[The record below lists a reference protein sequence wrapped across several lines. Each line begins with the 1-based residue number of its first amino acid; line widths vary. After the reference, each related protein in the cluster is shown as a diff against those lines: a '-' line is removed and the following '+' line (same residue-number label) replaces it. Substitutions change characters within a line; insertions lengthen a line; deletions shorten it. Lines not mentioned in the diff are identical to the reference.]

1 MVIEDTDISGCARP
15 SRCDQRAGRVE
26 SCDYHAYVVASPNTH
41 PSGVPYRW
49 VNPDAPIARCD
60 APLPNIPWKH
70 GAVSKLPRLASA
82 IMRGNE
88 RVLKR
93 YATRSEIDWALIL
106 SLVNSGASFERVRA
120 CYIASRH
127 PKHLDPSR
135 RDFEKRLLAEYLRA
149 KEQGDRADY
158 IQAREMAERV
168 KAWALSA
175 EFPGTSP
182 RTRETDRRV
191 LLAHAEQAFKAGKHE
206 WHLSIRD
213 VEQAAQVTRMTAHR
227 AMRRLIKAGWLVR
240 KREFIGQYAQMYGW
254 GSAVSSCAT
263 LRTLSPNACK
273 GTSGEISYAAHPAFE
288 HRGLGRHAGRIFA
301 SLVALGEATAKQLVA
316 LSGCSRPAV
325 YRHLSAMLELQLVG
339 YDPSRRVWWAYP
351 ERLDAVAC
359 YLKTYHIPAQ
369 RHARIAR
376 ERAKY
381 RGQLARCRSDR
392 AGGVNP
398 PPAR

>member
-1 MVIEDTDISGCARP
+1 MVIEDTGCARP

-26 SCDYHAYVVASPNTH
+26 GYAYHAYVVAPPNTH

-49 VNPDAPIARCD
+49 VNPDAPIVRCD
-60 APLPNIPWKH
+60 APLPNIPWKY

-93 YATRSEIDWALIL
+93 YTTRSEIDWALIL

-149 KEQGDRADY
+149 KEKGDRADY
-158 IQAREMAERV
+158 IQAREVAKRV

-206 WHLSIRD
+206 WHLSLRD

-227 AMRRLIKAGWLVR
+227 ATRRLINAGLLTR
-240 KREFIGQYAQMYGW
+240 KRGFVGQYAQAYGW
-254 GSAVSSCAT
+254 GKAVSSFAESCTPGGGEHHLA
-263 LRTLSPNACK
+263 
-273 GTSGEISYAAHPAFE
+273 SGETANYAAHPAFE
-288 HRGLGRHAGRIFA
+288 HRGLGRHAGRVFA

-316 LSGCSRPAV
+316 LSGCSCSAV

-339 YDPSRRVWWAYP
+339 YDPSQRVWWAYP

-392 AGGVNP
+392 AGAGP
-398 PPAR
+398 

>member
-1 MVIEDTDISGCARP
+1 MVIEDTGCARP
-15 SRCDQRAGRVE
+15 SRCDQRAGWVE
-26 SCDYHAYVVASPNTH
+26 SCAYHAYVVASPNTR

-49 VNPDAPIARCD
+49 VNPDAPIVRCD
-60 APLPNIPWKH
+60 APLPNIPWKY
-70 GAVSKLPRLASA
+70 GGVSKLPRLASA
-82 IMRGNE
+82 IMRGDE

-191 LLAHAEQAFKAGKHE
+191 LLAHAERAMKAGKHE
-206 WHLSIRD
+206 WHLSLRD

-227 AMRRLIKAGWLVR
+227 AIRRLIKAGLLTR
-240 KREFIGQYAQMYGW
+240 KRGFVGQYAQAYGW
-254 GSAVSSCAT
+254 GEAVSSFA
-263 LRTLSPNACK
+263 LVHTLSTNACK
-273 GTSGEISYAAHPAFE
+273 GTSGETSYAAHPAFE

-316 LSGCSRPAV
+316 LSGFSRPTV
-325 YRHLSAMLELQLVG
+325 YRHLSAMLELQLVS
-339 YDPSRRVWWAYP
+339 YDPSRHIWGACP
-351 ERLDAVAC
+351 ERLDDVAR
-359 YLKTYHIPAQ
+359 YLETQDIHAE
-369 RHARIAR
+369 RRARIAR

-381 RGQLARCRSDR
+381 RGQLARCRSER
-392 AGGVNP
+392 AEGVNP

>member
-1 MVIEDTDISGCARP
+1 
-15 SRCDQRAGRVE
+15 
-26 SCDYHAYVVASPNTH
+26 
-41 PSGVPYRW
+41 
-49 VNPDAPIARCD
+49 
-60 APLPNIPWKH
+60 
-70 GAVSKLPRLASA
+70 
-82 IMRGNE
+82 
-88 RVLKR
+88 
-93 YATRSEIDWALIL
+93 
-106 SLVNSGASFERVRA
+106 
-120 CYIASRH
+120 
-127 PKHLDPSR
+127 
-135 RDFEKRLLAEYLRA
+135 
-149 KEQGDRADY
+149 
-158 IQAREMAERV
+158 MAERV